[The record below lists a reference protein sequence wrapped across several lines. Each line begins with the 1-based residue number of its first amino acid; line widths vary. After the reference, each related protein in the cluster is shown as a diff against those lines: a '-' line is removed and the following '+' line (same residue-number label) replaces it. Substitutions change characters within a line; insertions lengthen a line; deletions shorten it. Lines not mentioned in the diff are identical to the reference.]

1 MKAAE
6 LRDMGADELGI
17 KERELTDQLFRMR
30 IQKSMGQL
38 EAPDKIRD
46 VRRDLA
52 RIKTVLRQKRACRHW
67 VIESSSRRVI

>member
-6 LRDMGADELGI
+6 LRDLGADELGV
-17 KERELTDQLFRMR
+17 KERDLTDQLFRMR

-38 EAPDKIRD
+38 EAPEKIRV

-52 RIKTVLRQKRACRHW
+52 RIKTVLRQKRT
-67 VIESSSRRVI
+67 E

>member
-6 LRDMGADELGI
+6 LRDLGADELGV
-17 KERELTDQLFRMR
+17 KERDLTDQLFRMR

-38 EAPDKIRD
+38 EVPEKIRL

-52 RIKTVLRQKRACRHW
+52 RIKTVLRQKRG
-67 VIESSSRRVI
+67 